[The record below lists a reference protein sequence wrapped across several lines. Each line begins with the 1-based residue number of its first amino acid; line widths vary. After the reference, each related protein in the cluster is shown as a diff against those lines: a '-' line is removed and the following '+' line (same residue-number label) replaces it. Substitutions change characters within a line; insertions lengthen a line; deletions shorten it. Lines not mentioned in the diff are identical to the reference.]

1 MGVDHIGVHF
11 RRHGSPA
18 FYSRAGKRF
27 FLVAEELEDWLT
39 MQ

>member
-1 MGVDHIGVHF
+1 MGVDHIGIYFH
-11 RRHGSPA
+11 RHGSPA

-27 FLVAEELEDWLT
+27 PGAEEFENWLT